1 MWDNL
6 ENPSPCFLTYSELMS
21 QVSNVAEV
29 LSNYLS
35 LVSIPFAPV
44 AVFGKSSPDILVAIL
59 GVLSSPLHFRYE
71 RAERG
76 VVGGV
81 AYLPVGMTS
90 YAEQWSKLQENEVE
104 LVLVEESALQ
114 VSLLT
119 FKWDILIMNYEFLVL

>member
-59 GVLSSPLHFRYE
+59 GVLSSPLHFRCE

-76 VVGGV
+76 V
-81 AYLPVGMTS
+81 AYLPVDMTS

-119 FKWDILIMNYEFLVL
+119 FK